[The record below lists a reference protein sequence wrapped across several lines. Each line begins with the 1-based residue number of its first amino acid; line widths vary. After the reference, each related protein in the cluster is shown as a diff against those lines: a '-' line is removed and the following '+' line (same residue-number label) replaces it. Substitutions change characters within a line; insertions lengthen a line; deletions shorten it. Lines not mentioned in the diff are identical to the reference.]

1 TPNCTIRRA
10 GLGRQPAASAPHAVI
25 TQRRCCPTAKCSS
38 QEDLTE
44 IWTPAL
50 ISRARNS
57 TIRRAGL
64 GRPLAASSPR
74 AVLTR
79 QRCCLTAECSSQQ
92 EWAQEECR
100 SSFLPLRNCTT
111 RRSSTRRSLSSTS
124 PPGPAYRRR
133 IRCSS
138 AASLSPGR
146 KTKPCSSA
154 ELDPPLRLLGSRC
167 LWLIQHS
174 NCMTTP
180 PP

>member
-1 TPNCTIRRA
+1 RA
-10 GLGRQPAASAPHAVI
+10 EPGVRPAAS
-25 TQRRCCPTAKCSS
+25 SS
-38 QEDLTE
+38 
-44 IWTPAL
+44 
-50 ISRARNS
+50 R
-57 TIRRAGL
+57 G
-64 GRPLAASSPR
+64 
-74 AVLTR
+74 VLTR
-79 QRCCLTAECSSQQ
+79 QRCFLTAECSSQQ

-133 IRCSS
+133 TRCSS

-180 PP
+180 PPCSCLTTTGETHSNRKSVLLVWRHRSIPNRLSS